1 MLTDGEVVDFYTR
14 MIHLELRVKNVA
26 LLKLLKI
33 QQMKENASACSGL
46 TNLIKRIM
54 KDKGK
59 ASILLRSNTQNLAA
73 DGLVDRLTDQ
83 VAETQTKIE

>member
-26 LLKLLKI
+26 LMKLLKI
-33 QQMKENASACSGL
+33 QQMKANASACAGL
-46 TNLIKRIM
+46 NNLIKRIM
-54 KDKGK
+54 MDKGK

-83 VAETQTKIE
+83 VSETQNKI

>member
-1 MLTDGEVVDFYTR
+1 
-14 MIHLELRVKNVA
+14 
-26 LLKLLKI
+26 
-33 QQMKENASACSGL
+33 
-46 TNLIKRIM
+46 M